1 MSITEKRGIEPR
13 VEVRAEPKYRLI
25 PLQIYN
31 LFLKKQI
38 YGRKRL
44 HKTHRTA

>member
-1 MSITEKRGIEPR
+1 MEHPGALGNIQKLLPMN
-13 VEVRAEPKYRLI
+13 

-38 YGRKRL
+38 YGCKRL